1 MFLFVIGKTG
11 ALGAKP
17 LGAEQSRA
25 EQRMTKLNSYV
36 VWSLGHTGSKRG
48 LTPLS
53 QPCFPAVRVH
63 H

>member
-25 EQRMTKLNSYV
+25 EQSRE
-36 VWSLGHTGSKRG
+36 
-48 LTPLS
+48 
-53 QPCFPAVRVH
+53 
-63 H
+63 